1 MTREIIGFDAK
12 SFPAAGIE
20 HQTMVL
26 LTVLVRRVEGTH
38 KAYQA
43 IVPDHSRRDHLYLE
57 QRDWVAKHGHA
68 LRYADAARIWDMK
81 PEEYAR

>member
-1 MTREIIGFDAK
+1 MNEIIGFDAK
-12 SFPAAGIE
+12 ALPANGVPFP
-20 HQTMVL
+20 TMVL

-43 IVPDHSRRDHLYLE
+43 IVPDNSRRDHLYLE
-57 QRDWVAKHGHA
+57 QRDWVASFGNP
-68 LRYADAARIWDMK
+68 LRFEDARRIWDMK